1 MIFIMSI
8 YQVSLK
14 QCRDLISFLQIHN
27 QGFKF
32 EVMFLERC
40 TNAFSIGIYED
51 EDVYIIFMWRRL
63 YGDFDFENIFWQ
75 NSRPFFKHE
84 NKHTL
89 LDSSSIQYSIFE

>member
-1 MIFIMSI
+1 MDESDECLLNKDYYGIHHIMIFIMSI

-51 EDVYIIFMWRRL
+51 EDVYIIFM
-63 YGDFDFENIFWQ
+63 
-75 NSRPFFKHE
+75 
-84 NKHTL
+84 
-89 LDSSSIQYSIFE
+89 

>member
-1 MIFIMSI
+1 MSI

-51 EDVYIIFMWRRL
+51 EDVYIIFM
-63 YGDFDFENIFWQ
+63 
-75 NSRPFFKHE
+75 
-84 NKHTL
+84 
-89 LDSSSIQYSIFE
+89 